1 MLSHIGFFHLLL
13 TSKENYAI
21 QYDII
26 FLENYIQMIDY
37 KCLIEKEKQGF
48 TFYQVLNWRDSHYLN
63 FKWLGK
69 SFVFRPMEM
78 WRTKRI
84 ACSKYKYVSGYHST
98 GKIVLNIKKI
108 ETHGLILPT
117 IGRGLKWKGK
127 YYFGKSYLIFCWC
140 LIAFAKSL
148 LLWLSLEQNIE
159 VQKKKYIDFR
169 SCMRF

>member
-1 MLSHIGFFHLLL
+1 MLSHIGSFHLLL

-69 SFVFRPMEM
+69 SFGFRPMEM

-84 ACSKYKYVSGYHST
+84 VCSKYKYVSGYHTT
-98 GKIVLNIKKI
+98 GKISSKCKENRNTWADFAHNRQGIKM
-108 ETHGLILPT
+108 
-117 IGRGLKWKGK
+117 KGK
-127 YYFGKSYLIFCWC
+127 V
-140 LIAFAKSL
+140 
-148 LLWLSLEQNIE
+148 LLWQVLLDILLMFNRFCQKFTFVAEFGTEYWST
-159 VQKKKYIDFR
+159 KKKYIDFR